1 MHDLSPST
9 LLRLRPEVRMRV
21 VAGEAVILVQDR
33 AVIVGL
39 DPVGT
44 RVFELMSG
52 QSSPLELAASLR
64 GQFEA
69 GTADV
74 EGDVLRFLT
83 ELVSLGVAEHADAPR
98 SEATG

>member
-1 MHDLSPST
+1 MPGLNPST
-9 LLRLRPEVRMRV
+9 PLRLRPDVRMRV

-33 AVIVGL
+33 SVIVGL

-44 RVFELMSG
+44 MVFGLMSG
-52 QSSPLELAASLR
+52 ESSSLELAAALR
-64 GQFEA
+64 GKFDA

-83 ELVSLGVAEHADAPR
+83 ELVSLGVAEPVDASR
-98 SEATG
+98 EETAG